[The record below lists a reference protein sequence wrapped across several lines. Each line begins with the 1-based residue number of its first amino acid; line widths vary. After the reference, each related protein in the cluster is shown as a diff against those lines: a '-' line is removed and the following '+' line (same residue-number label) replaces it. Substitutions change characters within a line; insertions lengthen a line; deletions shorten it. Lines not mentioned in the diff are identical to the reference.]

1 MKNLNKFVSI
11 VAITLGLASCT
22 PPIIP
27 VPANPQAFFDANG
40 VPIQTKIVTLGS
52 GVIKV
57 SFTKG
62 TTLTFNNDSVV
73 NLDGSVFTGNAV
85 LQVRE
90 IASKADALLSNV
102 LTVSGEQQ
110 LVSGGMFFLDLK
122 KEADG
127 APLNVNPAK
136 GVAAAVPLKANAAG
150 TPAMEDRMQQFIA
163 DPTPLAAGDSSV
175 NWKPVAGQFGIDK
188 TTLPGSYVF
197 SIFNKGWV
205 NCDFFYSDSRPKT
218 TLGVTFDA
226 INDAN
231 TIVFMLPQN
240 INSVISLY
248 TKDGAN
254 KRKSYIN
261 SVPVG
266 LNTEIIA
273 ITFNGGKQ
281 YLARKTI
288 TVTANLTENLTFV
301 ETSTAD
307 IKAYLET
314 LN

>member
-1 MKNLNKFVSI
+1 MKKFLTI
-11 VAITLGLASCT
+11 AALALGLAACT

-52 GVIKV
+52 GVVKV

-73 NLDGSVFTGNAV
+73 NPDGSVFTGNAV

-102 LTVSGEQQ
+102 LTVAGEKP
-110 LVSGGMFFLDLK
+110 LVSGGMFFLELK

-150 TPAMEDRMQQFIA
+150 TPAIEDRMQQFVA

-197 SIFNKGWV
+197 SIFNKGWI
-205 NCDFFYSDSRPKT
+205 NCDFFYSDGRTKT
-218 TLGVTFDA
+218 TLRVTFDA

-231 TIVFMLPQN
+231 TIVFMIPQG
-240 INSVISLY
+240 INTVIALY
-248 TKDGAN
+248 SKDGAN
-254 KRKSYIN
+254 KRKSYEDSN
-261 SVPVG
+261 GVPIG
-266 LNTEIIA
+266 LNTEIVA
-273 ITFNGGKQ
+273 LTFNGGKQ

>member
-1 MKNLNKFVSI
+1 MKKFLTI
-11 VAITLGLASCT
+11 AALALGLAACT

-52 GVIKV
+52 GVVKV

-73 NLDGSVFTGNAV
+73 NPDGSVFTGNAV

-102 LTVSGEQQ
+102 LTVSGEKP
-110 LVSGGMFFLDLK
+110 LVSGGMFFLELK

-136 GVAAAVPLKANAAG
+136 GVAVAVPLKANAAG
-150 TPAMEDRMQQFIA
+150 TPAIEDRMQQFVA

-197 SIFNKGWV
+197 SIFNKGWI
-205 NCDFFYSDSRPKT
+205 NCDFFYSDGRTKT
-218 TLGVTFDA
+218 TLRVTFDA

-231 TIVFMLPQN
+231 TIVFMIPQG
-240 INSVISLY
+240 INTVIALY
-248 TKDGAN
+248 SKDGAN
-254 KRKSYIN
+254 KRKSYEDSN
-261 SVPVG
+261 GVPIG
-266 LNTEIIA
+266 LNTEIVA
-273 ITFNGGKQ
+273 LTFNGGKQ